1 MAIGISDNNNNSISN
16 ASSSMASNGE
26 AHSVVRDDN
35 FIALTETLERER
47 DTDQYD
53 PTQDKEVRRRL
64 RQDYR
69 RLISETEEHR
79 KELADVND
87 HGLEETLSQANE
99 LFTQVRNTQEA
110 ALDSKLLV
118 LSADITTQKAR
129 NLRMDHNLFNIE
141 EFISKLKTFCGDNSA
156 ENPNQE
162 WKWEKLG
169 KRAARFGRRGHA
181 SNFILGPLS
190 VEKKA
195 KRVVRQ
201 VRVTKNKEDL
211 VQPAKLKIDDVQQQT
226 NETSSNVNQI
236 YKILDKHGPTN
247 YFEFITNPESF
258 SQSVENMFYV
268 SFLIRNGVAEIDDT
282 SGQPI
287 LSTRA
292 HPSMEELAAG
302 LSKKQII
309 MNLSIP
315 LWKDIID
322 TYDVKTSIIPTRESQ
337 KEMAAGK
344 WY

>member
-1 MAIGISDNNNNSISN
+1 MVAGTNNNSS
-16 ASSSMASNGE
+16 SNG
-26 AHSVVRDDN
+26 SVSNRGNGKMSNRDEN
-35 FIALTETLERER
+35 YMVLTEALERER

-69 RLISETEEHR
+69 KLILETEEHR
-79 KELADVND
+79 KELSKVDD
-87 HGLEETLSQANE
+87 HGLEETLSQANV

-129 NLRMDHNLFNIE
+129 NLRMDHNLFNID
-141 EFISKLKTFCGDNSA
+141 EFIARLKSYCGGHP
-156 ENPNQE
+156 ENTNQE
-162 WKWEKLG
+162 WKWKKLG
-169 KRAARFGRRGHA
+169 QRASKFGRRGHS

-190 VEKKA
+190 VEKRA
-195 KRVVRQ
+195 KKVVRQ
-201 VRVTKNKEDL
+201 VRLTKNKEDL
-211 VQPAKLKIDDVQQQT
+211 VQPDKLQVDDIQQQT

-236 YKILDKHGPTN
+236 YKILDRQGPTN
-247 YFEFITNPESF
+247 YFVFITNPDSF

-268 SFLIRNGVAEIDDT
+268 SFLIRNGVAEIDDS

-292 HPSMEELAAG
+292 HPTVEELAAG

-315 LWKDIID
+315 LWKVSIKYIDI
-322 TYDVKTSIIPTRESQ
+322 
-337 KEMAAGK
+337 
-344 WY
+344 

>member
-1 MAIGISDNNNNSISN
+1 MAIGINNNNT
-16 ASSSMASNGE
+16 SSSMATN
-26 AHSVVRDDN
+26 
-35 FIALTETLERER
+35 ALTETLERER
-47 DTDQYD
+47 DTNQYD
-53 PTQDKEVRRRL
+53 PTQDKEVRRKL
-64 RQDYR
+64 RQDYQ
-69 RLISETEEHR
+69 HR
-79 KELADVND
+79 KELANVND

-110 ALDSKLLV
+110 ALDSRLLV

-141 EFISKLKTFCGDNSA
+141 EFISKLKTFCGGNNNT

-247 YFEFITNPESF
+247 YFKFITNPESF

-315 LWKDIID
+315 LWRDIID
-322 TYDVKTSIIPTRESQ
+322 TYDVKALLFLQENQ